1 MDALPTRFARRPL
14 PELGGGPLLV
24 GVSGGLDS
32 MLLLRLLHKRLT
44 GTSVELIVAHLNHR
58 LRGRASAADERF
70 VKAESQRLGKR
81 FLSGHVDVAKLAKRE
96 KVSLEVAARR
106 ARHEFLAATARNVGA
121 RCIALAHH
129 RDDQAELFFLRLL
142 RGASPG
148 GLAGMNELSPS
159 PADPKVTLWRPLLEF
174 DREELATAAKELGVR
189 WREDLS
195 NADDAFARN
204 RVRRG
209 LLPKLRRQF
218 QPALNTVLA
227 RTMTQLRD
235 EAAVIRQ
242 LADDWLRKRSGK
254 AFAQLPTAVQRA
266 VLELQLIAAGIEPGF
281 ELIEELRLHP
291 DRTVSTGT
299 NHTVQRNASG
309 ILTRS
314 QGVPRDFDPA
324 RQECEAPRGRVERI
338 EFGGGCLR
346 VSRTRPPKIEALAR
360 GRGDSS
366 NARPPKAEF
375 FDAAKVG
382 QRFALRHWRPGDRF
396 QPIGMKQPVKLQD
409 LLVNAKIPAA
419 QRRALVVAEAANGEL
434 FWVENLRISES
445 FKLDTATTHA
455 LKWQWQR

>member
-1 MDALPTRFARRPL
+1 MDALPERFARRPL
-14 PELGGGPLLV
+14 PELGGGPLLM

-32 MLLLRLLHKRLT
+32 MLLLRLLHDRLAESDT
-44 GTSVELIVAHLNHR
+44 EIIVAHLNHR
-58 LRGRASAADERF
+58 LRGRFATADERF
-70 VKAESQRLGKR
+70 VKAASQRLKKR
-81 FLSGHVDVAKLAKRE
+81 FLAGHVEVAKLAKRE

-106 ARHEFLAATARNVGA
+106 ARHEFLAATAREVGA

-148 GLAGMNELSPS
+148 GLAGMSELSPS
-159 PADPKVTLWRPLLEF
+159 PADPTITLWRPLLEF
-174 DREELATAAKELGVR
+174 DRSELAAAAQELGLR
-189 WREDLS
+189 WREDSS
-195 NADDAFARN
+195 NADAAFTRN

-209 LLPKLRRQF
+209 LLPNLRRQF
-218 QPALNTVLA
+218 QPALNAVLA

-235 EAAVIRQ
+235 EAAVIRD
-242 LADDWLRKRSGK
+242 LADDWLRKRSGNE
-254 AFAQLPTAVQRA
+254 FAKLPMAVQRA
-266 VLELQLIAAGIEPGF
+266 VMELQLIAAGIEPGF
-281 ELIEELRLHP
+281 ELIEELRQHP
-291 DRTVSTGT
+291 NRAVSTSPGQ
-299 NHTVQRNASG
+299 TVQCNTRG
-309 ILTRS
+309 ILIRS
-314 QGVPRDFDPA
+314 QGVPRDFDPG

-338 EFGGGCLR
+338 EFGGGRLR
-346 VSRTRPPKIEALAR
+346 VSRTRPPKIEALSRAH
-360 GRGDSS
+360 GANS

-445 FKLDTATTHA
+445 FKLDTTTKHA